1 MKLSKPSQ
9 TLFVIKIFES
19 GTNFAD
25 LTVISLDLLIRS
37 FQF

>member
-19 GTNFAD
+19 GKNFVD
-25 LTVISLDLLIRS
+25 LTAISLDLLIRS
-37 FQF
+37 FEF